1 MMKSILEQ
9 SHSSGERPDLTWPC
23 DSSVPTRRTW
33 AEADLPPTSWT
44 LDYATA
50 VLASNSNGEGI
61 VAERG
66 VTAQPIVEYFDALEN
81 VLCRLFAR
89 VVLAMVD
96 EFALERPGEALD
108 TGIIPTVACAA
119 HVGGDTVFT
128 QQTLV
133 VARGVL
139 TVPIRVV
146 RESGLGIAVPERH
159 CERLLREFTREPRP
173 HRPADHGAQG
183 LLNPN
188 SRDPP
193 SAWNTFPLA
202 TRWGERKRCQSIFKM
217 HVEGVN

>member
-1 MMKSILEQ
+1 M
-9 SHSSGERPDLTWPC
+9 
-23 DSSVPTRRTW
+23 
-33 AEADLPPTSWT
+33 
-44 LDYATA
+44 
-50 VLASNSNGEGI
+50 
-61 VAERG
+61 
-66 VTAQPIVEYFDALEN
+66 TAQPIVEYFDALEN

-146 RESGLGIAVPERH
+146 RESDLGIAVPERH

-173 HRPADHGAQG
+173 HRPADHGAHV

-193 SAWNTFPLA
+193 SARNTFPLA
-202 TRWGERKRCQSIFKM
+202 TRLGGKEKVSVHFQDAR
-217 HVEGVN
+217 